1 MSGALEIPDHA
12 ASVTAPSFVPA
23 FEQDQN
29 GTQPVKAHRDL
40 HTDSNYKQEKQ
51 SAGIF
56 CICQGI
62 KPMKENQASVESYLP
77 VVAEKETFFKGL
89 RKVRSLPSLEKKQL
103 KLENTLNALQKRVE
117 ELEETVARFNS
128 AATEGSLSQIPE
140 RKDDP
145 ASLSQAPLAVNGWS
159 EEEINHYVDNLIAN
173 DSFIKKSLESA
184 IKEDTKDSGSGLTSS
199 DRLIDVELL
208 KSLTEFED
216 KDTAHSNKIT
226 LFELREYDLKDRD
239 LTEKER
245 EDKAFCILA
254 QYLTDLE
261 TARRIH
267 TAFITLLGKENL
279 QFIENMYRNAFTE
292 AKVDQNS
299 ISFYKSDL
307 SSPIKTIYLSIDF
320 LNELQWLP
328 VKEISLEENIQSKLG
343 PEVSTEATT
352 TSEMK
357 RESPSPPQEKPSLA
371 VSSQQPTEVKTSNTK
386 TQNNKRDSEL
396 LKRRRK
402 REAAN
407 RKKVSEYNST
417 LREVNACIKTTGV
430 RFKNLSEV
438 AEFIKD
444 RESEGDL
451 FSSWAISRPKAL
463 KKTSFHP
470 EK

>member
-1 MSGALEIPDHA
+1 MVRCSISGA
-12 ASVTAPSFVPA
+12 SV
-23 FEQDQN
+23 
-29 GTQPVKAHRDL
+29 L
-40 HTDSNYKQEKQ
+40 
-51 SAGIF
+51 
-56 CICQGI
+56 
-62 KPMKENQASVESYLP
+62 
-77 VVAEKETFFKGL
+77 
-89 RKVRSLPSLEKKQL
+89 
-103 KLENTLNALQKRVE
+103 
-117 ELEETVARFNS
+117 
-128 AATEGSLSQIPE
+128 
-140 RKDDP
+140 
-145 ASLSQAPLAVNGWS
+145 
-159 EEEINHYVDNLIAN
+159 
-173 DSFIKKSLESA
+173 
-184 IKEDTKDSGSGLTSS
+184 
-199 DRLIDVELL
+199 
-208 KSLTEFED
+208 
-216 KDTAHSNKIT
+216 
-226 LFELREYDLKDRD
+226 
-239 LTEKER
+239 
-245 EDKAFCILA
+245 
-254 QYLTDLE
+254 
-261 TARRIH
+261 
-267 TAFITLLGKENL
+267 
-279 QFIENMYRNAFTE
+279 
-292 AKVDQNS
+292 
-299 ISFYKSDL
+299 
-307 SSPIKTIYLSIDF
+307 
-320 LNELQWLP
+320 ELQWLP

-417 LREVNACIKTTGV
+417 LREINACIKITGV